1 MLIIN
6 VSIIASKR
14 QPPIG
19 EKRVAELGK
28 WVRREFTVSGNS
40 WDSSSMDVAVA
51 GLGWFAIGLKGK
63 ASLGVWTY
71 DGVGLTLRNS
81 LIPQRASIFEVTGF
95 TVSKIVS
102 RADKAVVDKLQK
114 SKKDKKDNDQ
124 NGLFTNMD
132 SPIIM
137 APDVG

>member
-1 MLIIN
+1 M
-6 VSIIASKR
+6 
-14 QPPIG
+14 
-19 EKRVAELGK
+19 
-28 WVRREFTVSGNS
+28 RRELTVGGNS

-51 GLGWFAIGLKGK
+51 GLGWFAIGLKGE

-81 LIPQRASIFEVTGF
+81 LIPQRASTFEVTGF

-102 RADKAVVDKLQK
+102 RADKAVDKLQK
-114 SKKDKKDNDQ
+114 SKIGKKDNDQ
-124 NGLFTNMD
+124 NGIFTNMD

-137 APDVG
+137 ASDAG